1 LNEKSKAKE
10 ETQSVSQHQWIRYF
24 MNSLTILSLIGCI
37 YFLVYGVQTNL
48 FFSETALEAFLGQ
61 FGIWAPIIFI
71 LFQAIQVIF
80 PIVPGGLGLLAGVLL
95 YGPLWGF
102 ILNYVGICLGS
113 IAAFLLSKYYGIRV
127 INILFSPKMRDKYL
141 KWLDSKKFDTFF
153 AWAIFFPFA
162 PDDFLC
168 YLAGLTR
175 MTVLKFT
182 VIILL
187 GKPFAIFIYTFGLHF
202 IFEWIVV
209 IIR

>member
-1 LNEKSKAKE
+1 
-10 ETQSVSQHQWIRYF
+10 

-61 FGIWAPIIFI
+61 FGIWAPIIFV

-80 PIVPGGLGLLAGVLL
+80 PIVPGGIGLLGGVLL

-113 IAAFLLSKYYGIRV
+113 IAAFLLSKHYGMKV

-202 IFEWIVV
+202 IFEWIVEF
-209 IIR
+209 IR